1 MFENVKINVSKYL
14 HKFDA
19 QEGGPFREKPFC
31 FVERND
37 IRVAD
42 IVGVFV
48 ILPVLNPAAVFAKA
62 VAVRVD
68 KDTFTA
74 NLAER
79 LNFGVRTRHLS
90 VSPSSGISSYSESS
104 MKSSSSEVVKHRRR

>member
-1 MFENVKINVSKYL
+1 MFQSICTNL
-14 HKFDA
+14 THKK
-19 QEGGPFREKPFC
+19 GGERLPFREKPFC

-68 KDTFTA
+68 KNTFTA
-74 NLAER
+74 NLAR
-79 LNFGVRTRHLS
+79 CLNFGIRIVHFLVSLS
-90 VSPSSGISSYSESS
+90 AGISSYSESS
-104 MKSSSSEVVKHRRR
+104 TKSSSSEVVKQRRR

>member
-1 MFENVKINVSKYL
+1 MV
-14 HKFDA
+14 
-19 QEGGPFREKPFC
+19 
-31 FVERND
+31 VE

-48 ILPVLNPAAVFAKA
+48 ILPVLNPTAVFAKA

-74 NLAER
+74 NLAGR
-79 LNFGVRTRHLS
+79 FNFGIW
-90 VSPSSGISSYSESS
+90 ISHFCR
-104 MKSSSSEVVKHRRR
+104 VAVTDGCR

>member
-1 MFENVKINVSKYL
+1 MV
-14 HKFDA
+14 
-19 QEGGPFREKPFC
+19 
-31 FVERND
+31 VE

-42 IVGVFV
+42 IIGVFV

-74 NLAER
+74 NLAGR
-79 LNFGVRTRHLS
+79 LNFGIRIVHFS
-90 VSPSSGISSYSESS
+90 VLLLSGINSCSESS
-104 MKSSSSEVVKHRRR
+104 IKSSSSEVTKQRRR

>member
-1 MFENVKINVSKYL
+1 M
-14 HKFDA
+14 
-19 QEGGPFREKPFC
+19 PFRDKPFC
-31 FVERND
+31 FVESND

-74 NLAER
+74 NLAGR
-79 LNFGVRTRHLS
+79 LNFGILVSHFFS
-90 VSPSSGISSYSESS
+90 VEGT
-104 MKSSSSEVVKHRRR
+104 VVLTLIMYWAWIFT

>member
-1 MFENVKINVSKYL
+1 MVV
-14 HKFDA
+14 
-19 QEGGPFREKPFC
+19 
-31 FVERND
+31 D

-74 NLAER
+74 NLAGC
-79 LNFGVRTRHLS
+79 LNFGIPVSHFSASRAQSVAVDCVWGLDFYINSLIYSGGKINDQLFEARLMELFLRTVKS
-90 VSPSSGISSYSESS
+90 IFSKIVGIPNL
-104 MKSSSSEVVKHRRR
+104 R

>member
-1 MFENVKINVSKYL
+1 MKSSK
-14 HKFDA
+14 
-19 QEGGPFREKPFC
+19 EGRERFPFREKLFC

-62 VAVRVD
+62 VAVLVD

-74 NLAER
+74 NLAGH
-79 LNFGVRTRHLS
+79 LNFGIPISHFFS
-90 VSPSSGISSYSESS
+90 VEGT
-104 MKSSSSEVVKHRRR
+104 VGCR

>member
-1 MFENVKINVSKYL
+1 M
-14 HKFDA
+14 
-19 QEGGPFREKPFC
+19 PFREKPFC
-31 FVERND
+31 FVESND

-74 NLAER
+74 NLAGR
-79 LNFGVRTRHLS
+79 LNFGIRIIHFL
-90 VSPSSGISSYSESS
+90 VSLLSGINSCSESS
-104 MKSSSSEVVKHRRR
+104 IKSSSSDVIKQRRR

>member
-19 QEGGPFREKPFC
+19 QEGGRLLFREKPFC

-48 ILPVLNPAAVFAKA
+48 ILPVLNPAAVSAKA
-62 VAVRVD
+62 VAVQVD
-68 KDTFTA
+68 KNAFTA
-74 NLAER
+74 NLAGR
-79 LNFGVRTRHLS
+79 LNF
-90 VSPSSGISSYSESS
+90 
-104 MKSSSSEVVKHRRR
+104 

>member
-1 MFENVKINVSKYL
+1 M
-14 HKFDA
+14 
-19 QEGGPFREKPFC
+19 PFREKLFC

-42 IVGVFV
+42 LVGVFV
-48 ILPVLNPAAVFAKA
+48 ILPVLNPAAVFAKT

-74 NLAER
+74 NLAGC
-79 LNFGVRTRHLS
+79 LNFGIRIVQFS
-90 VSPSSGISSYSESS
+90 VLLESGI
-104 MKSSSSEVVKHRRR
+104 KS

>member
-19 QEGGPFREKPFC
+19 QEEGGERFAFREKPFC

-37 IRVAD
+37 IQVAD

-48 ILPVLNPAAVFAKA
+48 KVPVLNSAAVFAKA

-68 KDTFTA
+68 KNAFA
-74 NLAER
+74 AHSAGR
-79 LNFGVRTRHLS
+79 LEGGIGIVQFS
-90 VSPSSGISSYSESS
+90 VLLESGI
-104 MKSSSSEVVKHRRR
+104 KP

>member
-1 MFENVKINVSKYL
+1 M
-14 HKFDA
+14 
-19 QEGGPFREKPFC
+19 PFREKPFC
-31 FVERND
+31 LVERND

-74 NLAER
+74 NLAGH
-79 LNFGVRTRHLS
+79 LNFGIP
-90 VSPSSGISSYSESS
+90 VS
-104 MKSSSSEVVKHRRR
+104 HFFQRRGHSRLPLIVCGALIFT

>member
-1 MFENVKINVSKYL
+1 M
-14 HKFDA
+14 
-19 QEGGPFREKPFC
+19 PFREKPFC
-31 FVERND
+31 FVESND

-68 KDTFTA
+68 KNAFTA
-74 NLAER
+74 NLAGC
-79 LNFGVRTRHLS
+79 LNFGIP
-90 VSPSSGISSYSESS
+90 VS
-104 MKSSSSEVVKHRRR
+104 HFFQRRGHSRLLLIVYGALIFT

>member
-1 MFENVKINVSKYL
+1 M
-14 HKFDA
+14 
-19 QEGGPFREKPFC
+19 PFREKPFC
-31 FVERND
+31 FVESND

-48 ILPVLNPAAVFAKA
+48 ILPVLNPAAVFAEA

-74 NLAER
+74 NLAGC
-79 LNFGVRTRHLS
+79 LNFGIP
-90 VSPSSGISSYSESS
+90 VS
-104 MKSSSSEVVKHRRR
+104 HFFQRRGHSRLLLIVYGALIFT

>member
-1 MFENVKINVSKYL
+1 M
-14 HKFDA
+14 
-19 QEGGPFREKPFC
+19 PFREKLFC

-74 NLAER
+74 NLAWH
-79 LNFGVRTRHLS
+79 LNFGIL
-90 VSPSSGISSYSESS
+90 VSHFFQLRGHSRLPMIVQGALIFT
-104 MKSSSSEVVKHRRR
+104 